1 MSETKQAAAAPEL
14 GLIRGVVRCY
24 QDLTALTSKHV
35 RSLGLGPAEFDVL
48 CTLGNTDGLTFKD
61 LSERTLIYK
70 TTLTSVVDRLEEKGL
85 THRKAC
91 SEDRRCIFVCLT
103 DAGDALFQQVFPA
116 HVDYLRQRMADLQ
129 PEQMRELLQS
139 LETLRALL
147 R

>member
-1 MSETKQAAAAPEL
+1 
-14 GLIRGVVRCY
+14 
-24 QDLTALTSKHV
+24 
-35 RSLGLGPAEFDVL
+35 VL